1 MLTRVFRKYYV
12 VDEFI
17 RVCINHC
24 YINIHRIQTDA
35 ESLFNAIKLQP
46 IKAKAQEYCTCKKKA
61 TSFPFGE
68 PDFAC
73 NLTTAMQP
81 CREQT
86 IPSSVFNGRCKS
98 VTHER
103 RKRAIEVVD
112 DEEPEQIQLP
122 LNDPDDIE
130 VHVYLLIVFYVERN

>member
-1 MLTRVFRKYYV
+1 MITRVFRKYYV
-12 VDEFI
+12 VDDFI

-24 YINIHRIQTDA
+24 YINIYRIKTNA
-35 ESLFNAIKLQP
+35 ESLFNAVELQP
-46 IKAKAQEYCTCKKKA
+46 IEAKAQEYCTCKKNA
-61 TSFPFGE
+61 VTFPIGD

-73 NLTTAMQP
+73 NLTIVMQL

-98 VTHER
+98 VTRER

-130 VHVYLLIVFYVERN
+130 VYLLIFFYVERN

>member
-1 MLTRVFRKYYV
+1 MYI
-12 VDEFI
+12 D
-17 RVCINHC
+17 HC
-24 YINIHRIQTDA
+24 YINFRRIKTNA
-35 ESLFNAIKLQP
+35 ESLFNAVELQP
-46 IKAKAQEYCTCKKKA
+46 IEAKSQEYCTCKKNAA
-61 TSFPFGE
+61 TFPFGE

-103 RKRAIEVVD
+103 RKRAIEIVD

-122 LNDPDDIE
+122 LDDLDAIE
-130 VHVYLLIVFYVERN
+130 VNLLICFILKEINTFSMLIRVYNVT